1 MGPGQARGAKA
12 GRSRLMKWLSPFR
25 PRDGLLSELALA
37 RILHRPRYQPFF
49 VKLAGHPFQVVDSLA
64 FYWSY
69 REIFGERLYW
79 FPDPPTPPH
88 ILDCGANLGLASLFF
103 LRRYPACR
111 LTALEPDPDLFQI
124 LQKNLEPHRL
134 PETQLLN
141 VALAGQAGTYNFYQ
155 QGSDSGRL
163 RHPFSD
169 LATPPAKVRGIPL
182 DDLLSQPVDFLK
194 IDIEGGEVEVLSACK
209 LLRRARYVFIE
220 YHSFQGH
227 PQELDVILSLLS
239 REGFRYWL
247 QNHFTPKKPWN
258 FTEAIGG
265 MDVQVNIFA
274 RRDPVADPDPVG
286 FAGSR

>member
-1 MGPGQARGAKA
+1 
-12 GRSRLMKWLSPFR
+12 MKWLFPFC
-25 PRDGLLSELALA
+25 PRKGLLSERALA
-37 RILHRPRYQPFF
+37 KILARPRHQPFNL
-49 VKLAGHPFQVVDSLA
+49 KLAGHPFQVVDSLS

-69 REIFGERLYW
+69 REIFGNSLYQ
-79 FPDPPTPPH
+79 FPDSPASPR

-103 LRRYPACR
+103 LRTYPACR
-111 LTALEPDPDLFQI
+111 LTALEPDPCLFPI
-124 LQKNLEPHRL
+124 LRNNLQPHQS
-134 PETQLLN
+134 PDTQLLN
-141 VALAGQAGTYNFYQ
+141 VALTGQAGTYDFYQ
-155 QGSDSGRL
+155 QGADAGRL
-163 RHPFSD
+163 RHPWPGLPGS
-169 LATPPAKVRGIPL
+169 PAKVRGIQL

-209 LLRRARYVFIE
+209 HLRQAHYVFIE

-247 QNHFTPKKPWN
+247 QNHFTPKNPWS

-274 RRDPVADPDPVG
+274 RRDPIAGSNPVG
-286 FAGSR
+286 